1 MGNTSHFKDM
11 FAFFNDLKGELAL
24 LKRAANLEDR
34 DLMVAQLQAAA
45 RSHVAIAS
53 VTGTVTTIKDQMDSA
68 ARMVGTVAQKMALVQ
83 QGAGNIATAIS
94 QQQAATRE
102 ITGHAEHAAQDAEHV
117 REFSKEVNVAAVQVG
132 EVADE
137 MQQLMAGLESRAT
150 ALREASNSFL
160 DRLRAA

>member
-1 MGNTSHFKDM
+1 MT
-11 FAFFNDLKGELAL
+11 LLAL
-24 LKRAANLEDR
+24 MLLVLNSYAALKSLASQTRG
-34 DLMVAQLQAAA
+34 
-45 RSHVAIAS
+45 AIGS
-53 VTGTVTTIKDQMDSA
+53 VTDTVTAIKDQMDAA

-83 QGAGNIATAIS
+83 QGAGNIAAAIS

-117 REFSKEVNVAAVQVG
+117 REFSNEVNVAAVQVG

-137 MQQLMAGLESRAT
+137 MQHVMAGLESRAT